1 MSRIDEQARKTN
13 ICFDCK
19 KACGGCSWSEIDPNT
34 EKPRFEPVEGWT
46 AKKTSLL
53 FSNGHGDLRREI
65 TYHITACP
73 LFERDEPRVSSG
85 SGISLEQMEVML
97 MRWRREGDA

>member
-1 MSRIDEQARKTN
+1 MNRIDEQARKTN

-46 AKKTSLL
+46 AEETV
-53 FSNGHGDLRREI
+53 LRVYEQDRTRFEK

-73 LFERDEPRVSSG
+73 LFERDEPRTSSG

-97 MRWRREGDA
+97 MRWRRNDA